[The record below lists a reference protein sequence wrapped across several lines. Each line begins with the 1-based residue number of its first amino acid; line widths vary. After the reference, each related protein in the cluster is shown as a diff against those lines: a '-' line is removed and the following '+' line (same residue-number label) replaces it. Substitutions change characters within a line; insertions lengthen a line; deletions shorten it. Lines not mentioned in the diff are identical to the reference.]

1 MRSANR
7 LATHIL
13 PLALALLPGVAL
25 AAPLKVQFN
34 SDIRSNQPGVNRDA
48 NSDSVMMNVV
58 EGLVT
63 QGDGGRIVP
72 VLADSWT
79 VSEDGTV
86 YTFTL
91 RDGVTFHDGA
101 ALTAEAVKWSLE
113 KTLGDE
119 NFPCRTFFD
128 GSRGSKITEIGA
140 PDARTVTLTLESP
153 NAMLL
158 PFMAQTQCGGMAIL
172 SEASYNADGSWK
184 APVGTGPF
192 VFGEWKRG
200 ESIQLTKYA
209 GYVPHGEVQDG
220 FGGRKEALV
229 DEVNILVVPDIS
241 TAIAGLESGALDIL
255 PYISP
260 TEGAKLRD
268 EKGVNVTAEPHGG
281 IVTMLFQT
289 NDPLMSNLA
298 LRKAF
303 VAALDMP
310 ELVDA
315 VMAGLTTPNNSL
327 VSAKSSYHGEV
338 QKQGYT
344 YDPAAVPALLAEAGY
359 KGEKITILTNRRSAI
374 NFDTAM
380 IAQAMLQAV
389 GINAEIEVLDW
400 ATQLDRYNSGNYQ
413 VMAFNYSNR
422 ADPALAFQ
430 AIAGSKAE
438 KANAIWDND
447 EVVALIAEVT
457 AEADPAKRQA
467 LFDTLHQ
474 RFIADLPLVM
484 LTNNLDV
491 SATRPGVE
499 GYRTLQGIVR
509 LWGVSRS

>member
-1 MRSANR
+1 MSSATR
-7 LATHIL
+7 LTAHIL
-13 PLALALLPGVAL
+13 PFALALWPGLALAE
-25 AAPLKVQFN
+25 PLKVQLN
-34 SDIRSNQPGVNRDA
+34 ADIRSNQPGVNRDA
-48 NSDSVMMNVV
+48 GSDSVMMNVV

-72 VLADSWT
+72 ALAESWT
-79 VSEDGTV
+79 VSEDGTR
-86 YTFTL
+86 YAFTL
-91 RDGVTFHDGA
+91 RDGVTFHNGEP
-101 ALTAEAVKWSLE
+101 LTADAVKWSLE
-113 KTLGDE
+113 KMLGDE
-119 NFPCRTFFD
+119 NFPCRNFFD
-128 GSRGSKITEIGA
+128 GSRGAKITEIAA
-140 PDARTVTLTLESP
+140 PDARTVTLTLETP
-153 NAMLL
+153 NALLL
-158 PFMAQTQCGGMAIL
+158 PLMAQTQCGGMGIVAQ
-172 SEASYNADGSWK
+172 ASYNADGSWK
-184 APVGTGPF
+184 SPIGTGPF
-192 VFGEWKRG
+192 AFGAWKRG
-200 ESIQLTKYA
+200 ESIQLIKYA
-209 GYVPHGEVQDG
+209 GYVPHGDAPDG

-229 DEVNILVVPDIS
+229 DEVNFLVVPDIS

-268 EKGVNVTAEPHGG
+268 EKGLAITAEPHGG

-289 NDPLMSNLA
+289 DDPLMSNLA

-310 ELVDA
+310 GLVDA
-315 VMAGLTTPNNSL
+315 IMGGLTTPNNSL
-327 VSAKSSYHGEV
+327 VASKSSYHGDV
-338 QKQGYT
+338 QKQGYS

-400 ATQLDRYNSGNYQ
+400 ATQLDRFNSGNYQ

-430 AIAGSKAE
+430 AVTGSKAE
-438 KANAIWDND
+438 NANAIWDND
-447 EVVALIAEVT
+447 EVTALVAQVT

-474 RFIADLPLVM
+474 RFLAELPLVM
-484 LTNNLDV
+484 LTNSLDV
-491 SATRPGVE
+491 SAARPGIE